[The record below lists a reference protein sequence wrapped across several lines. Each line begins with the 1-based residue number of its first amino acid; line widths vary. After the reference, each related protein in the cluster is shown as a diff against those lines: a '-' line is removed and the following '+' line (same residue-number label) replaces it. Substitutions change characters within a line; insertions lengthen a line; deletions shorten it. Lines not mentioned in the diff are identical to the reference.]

1 MSTNKSVLVVQEID
15 EILKKCA
22 IKTFQEDGIHFL
34 NSIFVVPKM
43 ESEGRPMLYLKILL
57 KKLYVRLIIFPKG
70 ILLMASSR
78 EEMALARDALIYCL
92 QNLGFLMN
100 VNKFSTL
107 AMSEFAIFGHRN
119 QLRRHDLDPSKRRRR
134 L

>member
-15 EILKKCA
+15 EILKKCV

-70 ILLMASSR
+70 ILLMASSK
-78 EEMALARDALIYCL
+78 EETCKGCSDIL
-92 QNLGFLMN
+92 
-100 VNKFSTL
+100 S
-107 AMSEFAIFGHRN
+107 SEPRV
-119 QLRRHDLDPSKRRRR
+119 LDECKQIQYSSYVRICNFWA
-134 L
+134 

>member
-1 MSTNKSVLVVQEID
+1 MVQEID

-70 ILLMASSR
+70 ILLMASSK
-78 EEMALARDALIYCL
+78 EEMALARDALIL
-92 QNLGFLMN
+92 L
-100 VNKFSTL
+100 S
-107 AMSEFAIFGHRN
+107 SEPRV
-119 QLRRHDLDPSKRRRR
+119 LDECKQIQYSSYVRICNFWA
-134 L
+134 

>member
-1 MSTNKSVLVVQEID
+1 
-15 EILKKCA
+15 
-22 IKTFQEDGIHFL
+22 
-34 NSIFVVPKM
+34 
-43 ESEGRPMLYLKILL
+43 MLYLKILL

-70 ILLMASSR
+70 ILLMASSK